1 MHRRTIM
8 SFEKLFNLYN
18 TDQTG
23 EDVSPV
29 EQQETIPF
37 PKTEN
42 NNEKNVTG
50 KDPVEPS
57 FTEKNTQENGISNV
71 PEKVINHMKP
81 ENVMKQ
87 KKQSNKKNQNNKH
100 GILAKANYQ
109 SKKYLGPVGRFGAE
123 AGLAYGAIHLGNAKG
138 WWSLE
143 DTVLQ
148 IGTALVA
155 AGLIEAAWYYFADD
169 SEIVKE
175 ERYSKVMADLKAMSP
190 ADLQVFLTEK
200 GFFDIAGVSD
210 FMDSLAA

>member
-29 EQQETIPF
+29 KQQETLPF
-37 PKTEN
+37 PQAKN
-42 NNEKNVTG
+42 NNENNVTG

-87 KKQSNKKNQNNKH
+87 KKQKKNQNKH
-100 GILAKANYQ
+100 GILAKANHQ
-109 SKKYLGPVGRFGAE
+109 TKKYLGPVGRFGTE
-123 AGLAYGAIHLGNAKG
+123 AGLAFGAIQLGNTKG
-138 WWSLE
+138 WWSVE

-148 IGTALVA
+148 IGVALVA
-155 AGLIEAAWYYFADD
+155 AGLIEGAWYYFADD

-175 ERYSKVMADLKAMSP
+175 ERYSKVMKDLQDMPP